1 MNNRPLTLEHALYA
15 LALALGL
22 GLRFL
27 NLGAL
32 PLSDLEAEW
41 ALQALQAARGLRP
54 AIGPNPAYVH
64 LTAVLFFVFEATN
77 FLARFWPA
85 LAGSALVI
93 APWFLRGRLG
103 RLPALI
109 LAFGLA
115 IDPGL
120 SALSR
125 QAGGPML
132 AVACLVLAAL
142 AWLDGRRVAAG
153 LLAGLALLSGPS
165 LWFGL
170 AGLALAWAF
179 KVLAGLVLA
188 WAFKVL
194 ADGKV
199 PARTDEHARSQEA
212 DAGPERVRSEGLS
225 LAASWALGTVLVV
238 GSLLLL
244 SPKGLAA
251 FAASAWAFL
260 SGLWT
265 PSGAPLWQPMLALPA
280 YELLPLG
287 FGLAGMVRGFIKKDA
302 LSISLNF
309 WALAALLLVVVY
321 PARQIGDL
329 AWALLPLWALAAGEV
344 NRHLDFEGRNL
355 WELAGVITLVI
366 VLLVFGWLELAA
378 LTTMDLSQDT
388 AIMRMWLLL
397 AVALL
402 IGLALALVGM
412 GWSKDTARL
421 GGVWGGLAML
431 VAFTIAAA
439 TGATGIRQPRT
450 WELWQAQPRPS
461 RLDVLIKVANQ
472 ISRLNTGYDAQLP
485 LTIAGL
491 DSPALA
497 WSFRDW
503 PVMTVAVLAPDATPE
518 LVITPKGDL
527 SLTADYRGEALALQ
541 EATDWRAATSSDWL
555 NWLVYRQVP
564 VMYED
569 IILWVRSDLMLDG
582 QGLPATTP

>member
-1 MNNRPLTLEHALYA
+1 MNNRPLTLEHILYA

-85 LAGSALVI
+85 LAGSALVA

-132 AVACLVLAAL
+132 AVACFVLAAL
-142 AWLDGRRVAAG
+142 AWTDGRRVAAG

-170 AGLALAWAF
+170 AGLALAWA
-179 KVLAGLVLA
+179 LTALTG
-188 WAFKVL
+188 
-194 ADGKV
+194 GKA
-199 PARTDEHARSQEA
+199 PAREGEYSRGQEA
-212 DAGPERVRSEGLS
+212 DAGPESVRFEGLG

-238 GSLLLL
+238 GSLLFL

-287 FGLAGMVRGFIKKDA
+287 FGLAGLVRGFIKKDDL
-302 LSISLNF
+302 LSIRLGF

-329 AWALLPLWALAAGEV
+329 AWALLPLWALAAGEI

-355 WELAGVITLVI
+355 WALAGVITLVI

-378 LTTMDLSQDT
+378 LTTMDLSQNT

-431 VAFTIAAA
+431 LAFTIAAA

-461 RLDVLIKVANQ
+461 RLDVLVRVANQ
-472 ISRLNTGYDAQLP
+472 ISRLNTGYEAQLP

-503 PVMTVAVLAPDATPE
+503 PVTTVAALAPEATPD
-518 LVITPKGDL
+518 LVITPMGDL

-555 NWLVYRQVP
+555 NWFVYRQVP

-569 IILWVRSDLMLDG
+569 VILWVRSDLMLDG